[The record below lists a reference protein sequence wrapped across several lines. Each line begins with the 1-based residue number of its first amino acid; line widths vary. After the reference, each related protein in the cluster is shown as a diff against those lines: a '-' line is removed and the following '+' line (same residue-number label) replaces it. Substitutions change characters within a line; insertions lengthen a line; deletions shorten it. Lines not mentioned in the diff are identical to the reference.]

1 MGVDTNIHIGPY
13 MIVKGKKVG
22 IIEHEVNTCSNK
34 KCDTYKLNKPYVD
47 NQKFCAEC
55 ASVLA
60 VKKYKEKY
68 TIYPDTLLDEEPYCD
83 EFVDELCWTDPMG
96 CSRNEGVFIANHRS
110 PFDKKRDA
118 NIIDLTNVNTDEE
131 IAWFK
136 KKYKE
141 IIDIFEKE
149 FGEKSV
155 KINWGV
161 INWYS

>member
-1 MGVDTNIHIGPY
+1 MHRGSELVDFENI
-13 MIVKGKKVG
+13 
-22 IIEHEVNTCSNK
+22 NS
-34 KCDTYKLNKPYVD
+34 L
-47 NQKFCAEC
+47 
-55 ASVLA
+55 
-60 VKKYKEKY
+60 
-68 TIYPDTLLDEEPYCD
+68 
-83 EFVDELCWTDPMG
+83 
-96 CSRNEGVFIANHRS
+96 EGVFIANHHS

-149 FGEKSV
+149 FGEKSI